1 MNMTISSQVLDKPKL
16 TISEQI
22 AHLKNKGIKF
32 ELCSEDD
39 ALDYL
44 TLNNNYFKIR
54 AYRKNFEKCSYGEMK
69 GKYLNLDFA
78 MLKDFAIIDM
88 RLRYVLLSMCLDI
101 EHFEKVKLLRVIS
114 DSMNDGYTI
123 VNSYL
128 DNLDM
133 CGKKH
138 ILENDI
144 NSRSKS
150 SYCKGIINKYHD
162 HYPAWA
168 FVEILSFGQFT
179 YFLKFCADYFN
190 DNDLKEDYYLLQSV
204 RNIRNAAAHNNCIIN
219 NLSLNTNSYAPNNKV
234 LLFLSTIGISKD
246 SRKRRM
252 SNESVCEIVTLLYTH
267 CSIVSSQG
275 VMKARSQEIHNLID
289 RFFKNINFYIGND
302 LITTTFN
309 FLKKVVDNLYPL

>member
-1 MNMTISSQVLDKPKL
+1 MDLTTPSPVLDKPKL

-22 AHLKNKGIKF
+22 SHLKSKGIKF

-39 ALDYL
+39 ALTYL

-54 AYRKNFEKCSYGEMK
+54 AYRKNFEKCSYGEMQ

-88 RLRYVLLSMCLDI
+88 RLRYSLLSMCLDI
-101 EHFEKVKLLRVIS
+101 EHFEKVKLLKIIS
-114 DSMNDGYTI
+114 NSSNDGYAI
-123 VNSYL
+123 VNYYL
-128 DNLDM
+128 DNLDA
-133 CGKKH
+133 CGKKY

-144 NSRSKS
+144 SNRSKS
-150 SYCKGIINKYHD
+150 SYCKGIIDKYHD
-162 HYPAWA
+162 NYPAWA

-179 YFLKFCADYFN
+179 YFLNFCAEYFN
-190 DNDLKEDYYLLQSV
+190 DKDLKEDYYLLQSV

-219 NLSLNTNSYAPNNKV
+219 NLSLNNNSYAPNKKV
-234 LLFLSTIGISKD
+234 LAFLSKIGVSKD

-275 VMKARSQEIHNLID
+275 VMNARSQEIHDVID
-289 RFFKNINFYIGND
+289 RFFKHIDYYTDND